1 MRAAGVRAG
10 RRVSTPLWIAVVAA
24 LVVVVA
30 ALAAALAGRLTLHA
44 GDPAGRAPA
53 HPVTLPE
60 RPLAGDVDLVRLAVG
75 VPGYQRDQV
84 DTVLVRLRDALAERE
99 DQVAALRARVAELEA
114 DGARG
119 PVDGAR

>member
-1 MRAAGVRAG
+1 M
-10 RRVSTPLWIAVVAA
+10 STPLWIAVVAA

-30 ALAAALAGRLTLHA
+30 ALVTAAVGRLTLRA
-44 GDPAGRAPA
+44 AAPAGQAPA

-84 DTVLVRLRDALAERE
+84 DAVLVRLRDALAERE
-99 DQVAALRARVAELEA
+99 DEVAALRSRVAELEA
-114 DGARG
+114 DGVRG
-119 PVDGAR
+119 PAPTTQAR